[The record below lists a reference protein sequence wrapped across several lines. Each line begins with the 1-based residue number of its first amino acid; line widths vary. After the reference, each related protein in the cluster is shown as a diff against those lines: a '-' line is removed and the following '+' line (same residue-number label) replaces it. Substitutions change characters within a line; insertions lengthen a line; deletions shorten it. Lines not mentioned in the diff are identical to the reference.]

1 MNKLN
6 SRLKLSKSI
15 IAIDFIAL
23 YTILKED
30 YNYRLDFCI
39 LSLVSGN
46 FQVVIQCDLELF

>member
-1 MNKLN
+1 M
-6 SRLKLSKSI
+6 LKLSKSI